1 MAKRKTPKVDKIID
15 ITPPPERITEAQLK
29 KLQTAI
35 KDINQVQHQI
45 GVLEAKKHSMIHGMA
60 EHQSTLLDL
69 QAEFEKD
76 YGTMD
81 IDINDGTIKY
91 EKENGE
97 INKED

>member
-1 MAKRKTPKVDKIID
+1 MAKTKKKEEVID
-15 ITPPPERITEAQLK
+15 FTKPEKITEDQLK
-29 KLQTAI
+29 KLRSVVT
-35 KDINQVQHQI
+35 DINQVQHQI

-60 EHQSTLLDL
+60 EHQSVLMQLRE
-69 QAEFEKD
+69 EFEKD
-76 YGTMD
+76 YGTID